1 MKKLVLLLF
10 VFTGCIQ
17 TDLEDLVDPALRID
31 NSINAIDFRVGGSYA
46 LKAIFTDD
54 AGDSIDAD
62 FAWES
67 SDISILSFSE
77 NVATVHSEGVVLVS
91 VRANGLEITEA
102 IETEASRGSLQISG
116 FTPKIQTG
124 NSSQFKFNFID
135 LQGVTDN
142 SITPT
147 WTSSDESIAQ
157 INQDGAIT
165 AVGPGV
171 VDISLTFDGNSSVS
185 KLEVTDDPVVLD
197 PVLHMIKFAH
207 FLDVG
212 NTFQFESDYYTS
224 EGRIDETAAIAWR
237 SSNDAILSLDD
248 NGLATA
254 LTPGMVTVEASYQN
268 ETATVTMVVEGVIT
282 ARTGVLMGTGYDIE
296 GNFSLAQNEDGDLIL
311 TIEGYKPDGP
321 GPYFYLSN
329 VNESR
334 RVDGIN
340 LGDAGSSGDIS
351 INVSEIDSSVEL
363 LTYNFLVIW
372 CEPFGVRLGVGEFD
386 N

>member
-1 MKKLVLLLF
+1 M
-10 VFTGCIQ
+10 
-17 TDLEDLVDPALRID
+17 DPALRID

-254 LTPGMVTVEASYQN
+254 LTPGMVTVEATYQN